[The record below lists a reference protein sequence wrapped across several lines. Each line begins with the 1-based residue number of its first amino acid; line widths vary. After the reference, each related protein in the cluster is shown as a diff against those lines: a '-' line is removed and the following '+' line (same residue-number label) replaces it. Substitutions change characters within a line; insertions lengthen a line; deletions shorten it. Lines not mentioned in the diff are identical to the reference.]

1 MVSAISRLEWRAS
14 LPPRRMVA
22 FPVLKQR
29 LAASAVTFGR
39 DS

>member
-1 MVSAISRLEWRAS
+1 MAWFEFSAS

-22 FPVLKQR
+22 LPDLKQR